1 MDDSFFNEFF
11 GGLFSGNSKQQ
22 EEELNKLYWS
32 DPQKYLQKI
41 DRMKSLGYRILRN
54 SKGKHKV
61 EFKNAH

>member
-11 GGLFSGNSKQQ
+11 GGLFGGNSKQQ

-41 DRMKSLGYRILRN
+41 DRMKSLGYRIFE
-54 SKGKHKV
+54 K
-61 EFKNAH
+61 